1 MRAMI
6 LGVMGMLL
14 ISGCGL
20 VDAPGTPVVEAH
32 RGAAGYWPQN
42 SRAAMV
48 GSVEA
53 GFPGLEFDLVL
64 TSDGVP
70 VLSHEPWLHE
80 DLCTT
85 VDGEAIEGRVLIQ
98 DIALEDL
105 QADYVCGGVSD
116 EEFAD
121 AEVIAES
128 IMTFA
133 ELLEVI
139 EGSAEDMLLHIDVKY
154 EPDGTTPAA
163 DVMAEAVLATW
174 YAAALPNPWF
184 VSANQPAAIEAFETA
199 ADGDITTSLIWPRF
213 HPDLNDTKIALTT
226 EFKSVLGLVEYVD
239 EARSCG
245 ADGIA
250 VPYQLID
257 RRQVDAARDV
267 GLQVQVWTPNTP
279 EQLEEYC
286 SWPVDAVITDFPE
299 DAPCLAGEGK

>member
-1 MRAMI
+1 MRIMN
-6 LGVMGMLL
+6 LWGVLL
-14 ISGCGL
+14 FSGCGL
-20 VDAPGTPVVEAH
+20 VDAPGSPVVEAH
-32 RGAAGYWPQN
+32 RGASGYWPQN
-42 SRAAMV
+42 SRAAME

-85 VDGEAIEGRVLIQ
+85 LDGEAIDGRVLIQ
-98 DIALEDL
+98 DLTLADL
-105 QADYVCGGVSD
+105 GAQYVCGGVAD
-116 EEFAD
+116 EDFPD
-121 AEVIAES
+121 AEVIAEP

-139 EGSAEDMLLHIDVKY
+139 GDGSDDMVVHIDVKY
-154 EPDGTTPAA
+154 EPDGTTPGAQ
-163 DVMAEAVLATW
+163 VMAEAVLDTW

-184 VSANQPAAIEAFETA
+184 VSANQAEAVQAFEDA

-226 EFKSVLGLVEYVD
+226 EFRSALGLVEYVD
-239 EARSCG
+239 EARSCS

-257 RRQVDAARDV
+257 RRQVNAARSA
-267 GLQVQVWTPNTP
+267 GLNVQVWTPNSP
-279 EQLEEYC
+279 ELLEEYC
-286 SWPVDAVITDFPE
+286 KWPVSALITDYPE
-299 DAPCLAGEGK
+299 LVPCLAGGEK